1 MTRGYHFGSHSTP
14 MMDFIGSGRE
24 GDSRFRTMP
33 TSHNRYSC
41 EGGWEGPINKSMTNP
56 WLHWWTDSR
65 PLLEQPTFPRLLVA
79 LFLGSCIGAE
89 RQWRQ
94 RAAGM
99 RTNTLVC
106 FGAAAFVDLG
116 LTVAPGTAQVIAYV
130 VSGVGFLGA
139 GAIMKDGG
147 SVRGLN
153 TAATLWCSAAVGA
166 CAGAGELL
174 DAAFIAVLLIGIN
187 LVLRPISRYIDQ
199 RSLAV
204 VETHTFY
211 RLRLFCDTEHQ
222 AEAEYQLTRAIAARS
237 LLLRKTISEAVEH
250 ADHSIVQVILESPTH
265 DSNTLDELAEELRT
279 FPWTQSVEW
288 TEAGNEA
295 E

>member
-1 MTRGYHFGSHSTP
+1 
-14 MMDFIGSGRE
+14 
-24 GDSRFRTMP
+24 
-33 TSHNRYSC
+33 
-41 EGGWEGPINKSMTNP
+41 MTNP
-56 WLHWWTDSR
+56 WTHWWTDTT
-65 PLLEQPTFPRLLVA
+65 PLLQQASYPRLLVA
-79 LFLGSCIGAE
+79 LILGAFIGAE

-94 RAAGM
+94 RAAGL

-116 LTVAPGTAQVIAYV
+116 MTVAPSTTQVIAYV

-139 GAIMKDGG
+139 GAIMKEGA

-166 CAGAGELL
+166 CAGAGELV
-174 DAAFIAVLLIGIN
+174 DAVFVSVLLVTIN
-187 LVLRPISRYIDQ
+187 LAFRPVSRFIDR
-199 RSLAV
+199 RSLSV
-204 VETHTFY
+204 LDSHVLY

-222 AEAEYQLTRAIAARS
+222 TEAEYQITRAIASRS
-237 LLLRKTISEAVEH
+237 LVLRQTRAEQVE
-250 ADHSIVQVILESPTH
+250 DTDNSVVQAILESSTH
-265 DSNTLDELAEELRT
+265 DGKILEAIADELRA

-288 TEAGNEA
+288 TETGAEA

>member
-1 MTRGYHFGSHSTP
+1 MTS
-14 MMDFIGSGRE
+14 
-24 GDSRFRTMP
+24 
-33 TSHNRYSC
+33 
-41 EGGWEGPINKSMTNP
+41 P
-56 WLHWWTDSR
+56 WTHWWTDTT
-65 PLLEQPTFPRLLVA
+65 PLIYQTSIPRLLLA
-79 LFLGSCIGAE
+79 LILGACIGAE

-94 RAAGM
+94 RAAGL

-106 FGAAAFVDLG
+106 FGAAAFADLG
-116 LTVAPGTAQVIAYV
+116 LTIAPGTTQVIAYV

-147 SVRGLN
+147 NVRGLN

-174 DAAFIAVLLIGIN
+174 DAVFVTLLLIAIN
-187 LVLRPISRYIDQ
+187 LVLRPLSRYIDQ

-204 VETHTFY
+204 LDTHALY
-211 RLRLFCDTEHQ
+211 RLRLFCDREHQ
-222 AEAEYQLTRAIAARS
+222 VEAEYEITRAIAARS
-237 LLLRKTISEAVEH
+237 LVLSKIRSDEVEDTENAVVL
-250 ADHSIVQVILESPTH
+250 AILESPSR
-265 DSNTLDELAEELRT
+265 DSKPLEKMVEELRA

-288 TEAGNEA
+288 TETGAEA

>member
-1 MTRGYHFGSHSTP
+1 MTWHQ
-14 MMDFIGSGRE
+14 IV
-24 GDSRFRTMP
+24 
-33 TSHNRYSC
+33 
-41 EGGWEGPINKSMTNP
+41 TNA
-56 WLHWWTDSR
+56 WTHWWTDPVS
-65 PLLEQPTFPRLLVA
+65 PLHQATFPRLLLA
-79 LFLGSCIGAE
+79 LILGACVGAE

-94 RAAGM
+94 RAAGL

-116 LTVAPGTAQVIAYV
+116 LTIAPGTTQVIAYV

-166 CAGAGELL
+166 CAGAGEML
-174 DAAFIAVLLIGIN
+174 DAVFVAALLITIN
-187 LVLRPISRYIDQ
+187 SLLRPLSRFIDR

-204 VETHTFY
+204 IDSHILY
-211 RLRLFCDTEHQ
+211 RLRLSCDSDSESDAEHQ
-222 AEAEYQLTRAIAARS
+222 ITHAIAARA
-237 LLLRKTISEAVEH
+237 LVLREIRAEKMEDGETSMIQA
-250 ADHSIVQVILESPTH
+250 ILESATR
-265 DSNTLDELAEELRT
+265 DAGLLDALVSELRID
-279 FPWTQSVEW
+279 PWTKSVEW
-288 TEAGNEA
+288 TETGSEA